1 MKMDHH
7 TNITIQPVIGGF
19 IVQYPVR
26 DGLAGFKYVT
36 EVVTTV
42 GKAMRVAKK
51 AVEEFSL
58 VAKTKDEVEA

>member
-1 MKMDHH
+1 MKMEHH
-7 TNITIQPVIGGF
+7 VNITIQPVVGGF
-19 IVQYPVR
+19 IVQYPVK
-26 DGLAGFKYVT
+26 AGSDVKYVT

>member
-1 MKMDHH
+1 MEVQVG
-7 TNITIQPVIGGF
+7 ITTAVGGF
-19 IVQYPVR
+19 IVTYPVK
-26 DGLAGFKYVT
+26 DGEGVKYVT

-58 VAKTKDEVEA
+58 VAKSKDDAEA

>member
-1 MKMDHH
+1 MKMNDI
-7 TNITIQPVIGGF
+7 NIAIAVGGF
-19 IVQYPVR
+19 IVSYPVK
-26 DGLAGFKYVT
+26 DGEDVKYVS

-58 VAKTKDEVEA
+58 VAKSKDDAVA